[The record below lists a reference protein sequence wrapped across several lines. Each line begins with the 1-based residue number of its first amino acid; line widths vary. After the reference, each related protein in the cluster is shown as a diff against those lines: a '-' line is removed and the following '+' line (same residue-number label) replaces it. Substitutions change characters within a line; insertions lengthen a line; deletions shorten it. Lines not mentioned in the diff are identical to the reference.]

1 MWLRSSMPCKWHS
14 MCFNCCA
21 GSALFVVC
29 PDRLAVLQAVSGFQ
43 IPCQALGCD
52 KSFKISGLP
61 WRQRKVLQTLFSVL
75 RQSGKC
81 RVAETLQLNSQIRFM
96 VLSEKCIMPL

>member
-1 MWLRSSMPCKWHS
+1 MWLRSSMPCKWHL

-43 IPCQALGCD
+43 IPCQALCCA
-52 KSFKISGLP
+52 KSFKISQLP
-61 WRQRKVLQTLFSVL
+61 SAQRKVLQTLFSVL
-75 RQSGKC
+75 RQSGKY
-81 RVAETLQLNSQIRFM
+81 RVAGLLQLNGQIRFM
-96 VLSEKCIMPL
+96 ALSEKCIMPL